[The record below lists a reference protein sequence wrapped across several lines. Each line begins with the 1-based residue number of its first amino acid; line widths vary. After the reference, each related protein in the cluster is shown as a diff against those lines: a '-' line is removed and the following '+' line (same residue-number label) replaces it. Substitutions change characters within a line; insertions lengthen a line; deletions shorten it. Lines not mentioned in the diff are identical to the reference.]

1 MIRRFLIAA
10 IIILAFLFLAP
21 LVYIGMG
28 SITDA
33 TEMASYLG
41 PVLGTEDGYASWT
54 LLPQL
59 STLHNYI
66 QLLLETP
73 DFFVMFWNSV
83 RIAAVVLAG
92 QLIVGAPAAW
102 AFSQFRFKGKSVL
115 FFVYVLLMMMPF
127 QVTMLST
134 YVSLD
139 ALNLLNTQWAVML
152 PAAFSTFPV
161 FIMYCFFK
169 DVPRDLLD
177 AARIDGASEWMI
189 FWRIGLPLG
198 SLGIAAALILSFL
211 EVWNMIEQPLVFL
224 SDKSL
229 WPLSLYYPEA
239 TLSNVGIVF
248 AASVVAL
255 VPPLLLFLAGRR
267 QLEEGIVAIATGG
280 GDDE

>member
-1 MIRRFLIAA
+1 MIRKPLVIAVV
-10 IIILAFLFLAP
+10 ILAALFLAP
-21 LVYIGMG
+21 LIYIVMG

-33 TEMASYLG
+33 AEMAGYLG
-41 PVLGTEDGYASWT
+41 PVLGTKDGYAKWT

-59 STLHNYI
+59 VTLQNYG

-83 RIAAVVLAG
+83 KIALVVLGG
-92 QLIVGAPAAW
+92 QLIAGTPAAW
-102 AFSQFRFKGKSVL
+102 AFSQFNFKGRNAL
-115 FFVYVLLMMMPF
+115 FFAYVLLMMMPF
-127 QVTMLST
+127 QVTLLST
-134 YVSLD
+134 YVSLNF
-139 ALNLLNTQWAVML
+139 LNLLDTQWAVML

-161 FIMYCFFK
+161 FIMYCFFR
-169 DVPRDLLD
+169 DIPRDLTD
-177 AARIDGASEWMI
+177 AARIDGAGEWVI

-198 SLGIAAALILSFL
+198 SMGIASALILSFL

-248 AASVVAL
+248 AASLVAL

-267 QLEEGIVAIATGG
+267 QLEEGIVAVAKGG
-280 GDDE
+280 RDNE